1 MVGCDLS
8 ALPDDFGSTR
18 EIKQIALTEI
28 YKQQSGAGIQLQIA
42 KSIKVTI
49 AREVGNGQSLMIIKA
64 HKARLTTAMGNI
76 YAPGCTRRIVL
87 IGCCRSES
95 FSASD
100 AAAAPNLMP
109 RFT

>member
-28 YKQQSGAGIQLQIA
+28 HKQQSGAGIQLQIA

-49 AREVGNGQSLMIIKA
+49 RLLQKLRSLPYKGF
-64 HKARLTTAMGNI
+64 RNRTTSSFK
-76 YAPGCTRRIVL
+76 L
-87 IGCCRSES
+87 IDSIL
-95 FSASD
+95 
-100 AAAAPNLMP
+100 N
-109 RFT
+109 